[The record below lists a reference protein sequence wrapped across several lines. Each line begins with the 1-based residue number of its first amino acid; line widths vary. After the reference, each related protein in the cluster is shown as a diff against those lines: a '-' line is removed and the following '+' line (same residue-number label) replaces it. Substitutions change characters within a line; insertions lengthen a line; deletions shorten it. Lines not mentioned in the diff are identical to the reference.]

1 MTLLLQTVILGL
13 LVGGVYALMSSG
25 FSLVFGVMRI
35 INLAHGAMIVLA
47 AFLSWWVWDRT
58 GIDPLVVGV
67 VITPVM
73 YVVGRVLYRL
83 VIARVHRIDHELA
96 MVASFGVAILAGGVM
111 SLIWGTEV
119 RSATPGYFNTSYQ
132 LGSVVVP
139 RAQLYAFAGALAIL
153 GALYALLRGT
163 FLGRAIRACSENR
176 DSAAL
181 VGIEVE
187 RTMAQMFAIGAA
199 TTGFG
204 GAALSVIYQ
213 FVPDSHYVW
222 IGRILCVVILGG
234 LGSLLGAALGAS
246 ILGLGEALTS
256 SYIDTRWAT
265 AVPYI
270 LIIVILLV
278 RPQGLLGGRLRADGA
293 QA

>member
-1 MTLLLQTVILGL
+1 MTLLLQTVVLGL

-35 INLAHGAMIVLA
+35 INLAHGATIVLA
-47 AFLSWWVWDRT
+47 AFLSWWIWART
-58 GIDPLVVGV
+58 GIDPLLAGI

-73 YVVGRVLYRL
+73 YGVGWILYRT

-96 MVASFGVAILAGGVM
+96 MVASFGVAIAAGGVM

-119 RSATPGYFNTSYQ
+119 RSATPGYFNTSFQ
-132 LGSVVVP
+132 LGSLVVP
-139 RAQLYAFAGALAIL
+139 RAQLYAFVGALAIL
-153 GALYALLRGT
+153 GALSAMLRGT
-163 FLGRAIRACSENR
+163 FLGRAIRACSTNR
-176 DSAAL
+176 SSAAL
-181 VGIEVE
+181 VGVDVD

-204 GAALSVIYQ
+204 GAALAVIYQ
-213 FVPDSHYVW
+213 FVPDSHYIW

-234 LGSLLGAALGAS
+234 LGSLVGAALGAA

-256 SYIDTRWAT
+256 SYVDTRWAT
-265 AVPYI
+265 AVPYV
-270 LIIVILLV
+270 LIIAILLL
-278 RPQGLLGGRLRADGA
+278 RPQGLLGGRVRADGA
-293 QA
+293 QP

>member
-1 MTLLLQTVILGL
+1 VTLLAQTVILGL

-47 AFLSWWVWDRT
+47 AFLTWWVWDRT
-58 GIDPLVVGV
+58 GVDPLLVGV

-73 YVVGRVLYRL
+73 YGVGWVLYRL

-96 MVASFGVAILAGGVM
+96 MVASFGVAIAAGGVM

-119 RSATPGYFNTSYQ
+119 KSATPSYFNTSFE
-132 LGSVVVP
+132 LGALVVP
-139 RAQLYAFAGALAIL
+139 RAQLYAFVGALAIL
-153 GALYALLRGT
+153 GALYAMLRGT
-163 FLGRAIRACSENR
+163 FLGRAIRACSTNR

-181 VGIEVE
+181 VGVDVE

-234 LGSLLGAALGAS
+234 LGSLLGAALGAA

-256 SYIDTRWAT
+256 SYVDTRWAT
-265 AVPYI
+265 AVPYV
-270 LIIVILLV
+270 LIIAILLI
-278 RPQGLLGGRLRADGA
+278 RPQGLLGTRVRSDGV

>member
-96 MVASFGVAILAGGVM
+96 MVASFGVAVLAGGVM

>member
-1 MTLLLQTVILGL
+1 MTLLLQTVVLGL

-58 GIDPLVVGV
+58 GLDPLLVGV

-96 MVASFGVAILAGGVM
+96 MVASFGVAIVAGGVM

-119 RSATPGYFNTSYQ
+119 RSATPSYFNTSIQ
-132 LGSVVVP
+132 LGSVVIP
-139 RAQLYAFAGALAIL
+139 RAQLYAFIGALAIL

-163 FLGRAIRACSENR
+163 FLGRAIRACAENR

-234 LGSLLGAALGAS
+234 LGSLVGAALGAS

-256 SYIDTRWAT
+256 SYVDTRWAT
-265 AVPYI
+265 AVPYV

-278 RPQGLLGGRLRADGA
+278 RPQGLLGGKLRADGA
-293 QA
+293 RA

>member
-1 MTLLLQTVILGL
+1 VTLLLQTVILGL

-47 AFLSWWVWDRT
+47 AFLTWWVWDRT
-58 GIDPLVVGV
+58 GLDPLLVGV

-73 YVVGRVLYRL
+73 YGVGWLLYRT
-83 VIARVHRIDHELA
+83 VIARVHRIDPELA
-96 MVASFGVAILAGGVM
+96 MVASFGVAIAAGGVM

-119 RSATPGYFNTSYQ
+119 KSATPGYFNTSFK
-132 LGSVVVP
+132 LGSLVVP
-139 RAQLYAFAGALAIL
+139 RAQLYAFVGALAIL
-153 GALYALLRGT
+153 GALYAMLRGT
-163 FLGRAIRACSENR
+163 FLGRAIRACSTNR

-181 VGIEVE
+181 VGVDVE

-234 LGSLLGAALGAS
+234 LGSLLGAALGAG

-256 SYIDTRWAT
+256 SYVDTRWAT
-265 AVPYI
+265 AVPYV
-270 LIIVILLV
+270 LIIAILLL
-278 RPQGLLGGRLRADGA
+278 RPQGLLGGRLRADGV
-293 QA
+293 QP

>member
-1 MTLLLQTVILGL
+1 VTLLVQTVILGL

-47 AFLSWWVWDRT
+47 AFLTWWVWDRT
-58 GIDPLVVGV
+58 GLDPLLIGILV
-67 VITPVM
+67 TPVM
-73 YVVGRVLYRL
+73 YGVGWLLYKTVV
-83 VIARVHRIDHELA
+83 ARVHKADHELA
-96 MVASFGVAILAGGVM
+96 MVATFGVAIAAGGVM

-119 RSATPGYFNTSYQ
+119 RSATPGYFNTSIE
-132 LGSVVVP
+132 LGSLVIP
-139 RAQLYAFAGALAIL
+139 RAQLYAFVGALAIL

-163 FLGRAIRACSENR
+163 FLGRAIRASSTNR

-181 VGIEVE
+181 VGVDVE

-234 LGSLLGAALGAS
+234 LGSLLGAALGAA
-246 ILGLGEALTS
+246 ILGLGEALTA

-265 AVPYI
+265 AVPYV
-270 LIIVILLV
+270 LIIAILLI
-278 RPQGLLGGRLRADGA
+278 RPQGILGGRLRTDGVHP
-293 QA
+293 

>member
-1 MTLLLQTVILGL
+1 
-13 LVGGVYALMSSG
+13 MSSG

-47 AFLSWWVWDRT
+47 AFLTWWVWDRT
-58 GIDPLVVGV
+58 GVDPLLIGV

-73 YVVGRVLYRL
+73 YGVGWVLYRL

-96 MVASFGVAILAGGVM
+96 MVASFGVAIAAGGVM

-119 RSATPGYFNTSYQ
+119 KSATPSYFNTSFE
-132 LGSVVVP
+132 LGALVVP
-139 RAQLYAFAGALAIL
+139 RAQLYAFVGALAIL
-153 GALYALLRGT
+153 GALYAMLRGT
-163 FLGRAIRACSENR
+163 FLGRAIRACSTNR

-181 VGIEVE
+181 VGVDVE

-234 LGSLLGAALGAS
+234 LGSLLGAALGAA

-256 SYIDTRWAT
+256 SYVDTRWAT
-265 AVPYI
+265 AVPYV
-270 LIIVILLV
+270 LIIAILLI
-278 RPQGLLGGRLRADGA
+278 RPQGLLGARVRSDGV
-293 QA
+293 QV

>member
-1 MTLLLQTVILGL
+1 VTLLVQTVVLGL

-35 INLAHGAMIVLA
+35 INLSHGAMIVLA
-47 AFLSWWVWDRT
+47 AFLTWWIWDRT
-58 GIDPLVVGV
+58 GIDPLLAGI

-73 YVVGRVLYRL
+73 YGLGWVLYRT

-96 MVASFGVAILAGGVM
+96 MVASFGVAIAAGGVM

-119 RSATPGYFNTSYQ
+119 RSATPSYFNTSFEI
-132 LGSVVVP
+132 GSLVVP

-153 GALYALLRGT
+153 GALYAMLRGT
-163 FLGRAIRACSENR
+163 FLGRAIRACSTNR
-176 DSAAL
+176 SSAAL
-181 VGIEVE
+181 VGVDVE

-204 GAALSVIYQ
+204 GAALAVIYQ

-234 LGSLLGAALGAS
+234 LGSLLGAALGAA

-256 SYIDTRWAT
+256 SYVDTRWAT
-265 AVPYI
+265 AVPYV
-270 LIIVILLV
+270 LIIAILLL
-278 RPQGLLGGRLRADGA
+278 RPQGLLGGRVRADGV
-293 QA
+293 QP

>member
-1 MTLLLQTVILGL
+1 
-13 LVGGVYALMSSG
+13 
-25 FSLVFGVMRI
+25 MRI

-47 AFLSWWVWDRT
+47 AFLTWWVWDRT
-58 GIDPLVVGV
+58 GLDPLLIGV

-73 YVVGRVLYRL
+73 YVVGRVFYRT
-83 VIARVHRIDHELA
+83 VIARVHRIDPELA
-96 MVASFGVAILAGGVM
+96 MVASFGVAIAAGGVM

-119 RSATPGYFNTSYQ
+119 RSATPGYFNTSYE

-139 RAQLYAFAGALAIL
+139 RAQLYAFVGALAIL
-153 GALYALLRGT
+153 GALYAMLRGT
-163 FLGRAIRACSENR
+163 FLGRAIRACSTNR

-181 VGIEVE
+181 VGVDVE

-234 LGSLLGAALGAS
+234 LGSLLGAALGAA

-256 SYIDTRWAT
+256 SYVDTRWAT
-265 AVPYI
+265 AVPYV

-278 RPQGLLGGRLRADGA
+278 RPQGLLGGRVRADGA
-293 QA
+293 QP

>member
-1 MTLLLQTVILGL
+1 MTLLLQTVVLGL

-35 INLAHGAMIVLA
+35 INLAHGATIVLA
-47 AFLSWWVWDRT
+47 AFLSWWIWERT
-58 GIDPLVVGV
+58 GIDPLLAGI

-73 YVVGRVLYRL
+73 YGVGWILYRT

-96 MVASFGVAILAGGVM
+96 MVASFGVAIAAGGVM

-119 RSATPGYFNTSYQ
+119 RSATPGYFNTSFQ
-132 LGSVVVP
+132 LGSLVVP
-139 RAQLYAFAGALAIL
+139 RAQLYAFVGALAIL
-153 GALYALLRGT
+153 GALYAMLRGT
-163 FLGRAIRACSENR
+163 FLGRAIRACSTNR
-176 DSAAL
+176 SSAAL
-181 VGIEVE
+181 VGVDVD

-204 GAALSVIYQ
+204 GAALAVIYQ
-213 FVPDSHYVW
+213 FVPDSHYIW

-234 LGSLLGAALGAS
+234 LGSLVGAALGAA

-256 SYIDTRWAT
+256 SYVDTRWAT
-265 AVPYI
+265 AVPYV
-270 LIIVILLV
+270 LIIAILLL
-278 RPQGLLGGRLRADGA
+278 RPQGLLGGRVRADGV
-293 QA
+293 QP

>member
-1 MTLLLQTVILGL
+1 VTLLVQTVILGL

-47 AFLSWWVWDRT
+47 AFLTWWVWDRT
-58 GIDPLVVGV
+58 GLDPLLIGV
-67 VITPVM
+67 LVTPVM
-73 YVVGRVLYRL
+73 YGVGWLLYKTVV
-83 VIARVHRIDHELA
+83 ARVHKADHELA
-96 MVASFGVAILAGGVM
+96 MVATFGVAIAAGGVM

-119 RSATPGYFNTSYQ
+119 RSATPGYFNTSIE
-132 LGSVVVP
+132 LGSLVIP
-139 RAQLYAFAGALAIL
+139 RAQLYAFVGALAIL

-163 FLGRAIRACSENR
+163 FLGRAIRASSTNR

-181 VGIEVE
+181 VGVDVE

-234 LGSLLGAALGAS
+234 LGSLLGAALGAA
-246 ILGLGEALTS
+246 ILGLGEALTA

-265 AVPYI
+265 AVPYV
-270 LIIVILLV
+270 LIIAILLI
-278 RPQGLLGGRLRADGA
+278 RPQGILGGRLRTDGVHP
-293 QA
+293 

>member
-1 MTLLLQTVILGL
+1 MTLLLQTIVLGL

-35 INLAHGAMIVLA
+35 INLSHGAMIVLA
-47 AFLSWWVWDRT
+47 AFLTWWVWDAT
-58 GIDPLVVGV
+58 GVDPLLAGV
-67 VITPVM
+67 LITPVM
-73 YVVGRVLYRL
+73 YAVGWLLYKL

-96 MVASFGVAILAGGVM
+96 MVASFGVAVAAGGVM

-119 RSATPGYFNTSYQ
+119 RSATPSYFNESFEI
-132 LGSVVVP
+132 GSLAVP
-139 RAQLYAFAGALAIL
+139 KAQLYAFAGAVVMLAGL
-153 GALYALLRGT
+153 VALLRGT
-163 FLGRAIRACSENR
+163 FLGRAIRACAANR
-176 DSAAL
+176 DSAAMA
-181 VGIEVE
+181 GINVE

-222 IGRILCVVILGG
+222 IGRVLCVVILGG
-234 LGSLLGAALGAS
+234 LGSLLGAGIGAA
-246 ILGLGEALTS
+246 ILGIGEAMTA
-256 SYIDTRWAT
+256 SYVDVRWAT

-270 LIIVILLV
+270 LIIAILLL
-278 RPQGLLGGRLRADGA
+278 RPQGILGDRSRADGVHP
-293 QA
+293 

>member
-1 MTLLLQTVILGL
+1 VTLLAQTVILGL

-47 AFLSWWVWDRT
+47 AFLTWWVWDRT
-58 GIDPLVVGV
+58 GLDPLMVGV

-73 YVVGRVLYRL
+73 YGVGWLLYRT

-96 MVASFGVAILAGGVM
+96 MVASFGVAIAAGGVM

-119 RSATPGYFNTSYQ
+119 RSATPGYFNQSYE
-132 LGSVVVP
+132 LGALVVP
-139 RAQLYAFAGALAIL
+139 RAQLYAFVGALAIL
-153 GALYALLRGT
+153 GALYAMLRGT
-163 FLGRAIRACSENR
+163 FLGRAIRACSTNR

-181 VGIEVE
+181 VGVDVE

-234 LGSLLGAALGAS
+234 LGSLLGAALGAA

-256 SYIDTRWAT
+256 SYVDTRWAT
-265 AVPYI
+265 AVPYV
-270 LIIVILLV
+270 LIIAILLI
-278 RPQGLLGGRLRADGA
+278 RPQGLLGSRVRSDGV

>member
-1 MTLLLQTVILGL
+1 VTLLAQTVILGL

-47 AFLSWWVWDRT
+47 AFLTWWVWDRT
-58 GIDPLVVGV
+58 GLDPLLIGI

-73 YVVGRVLYRL
+73 YGVGWILYRL

-96 MVASFGVAILAGGVM
+96 MVASFGVAIAAGGVM

-119 RSATPGYFNTSYQ
+119 RSATPGYFNTSFE
-132 LGSVVVP
+132 LGALVVP

-153 GALYALLRGT
+153 GALYAMLRGT
-163 FLGRAIRACSENR
+163 FLGRAIRACSTNR

-181 VGIEVE
+181 VGVDVE

-234 LGSLLGAALGAS
+234 LGSLLGAALGAA

-256 SYIDTRWAT
+256 SYVDTRWAT
-265 AVPYI
+265 AVPYV
-270 LIIVILLV
+270 LIIAILLI
-278 RPQGLLGGRLRADGA
+278 RPQGLLGGRVRSDGVPA
-293 QA
+293 

>member
-1 MTLLLQTVILGL
+1 VTLLLQTIILGL

-47 AFLSWWVWDRT
+47 AFLTWWVWDRT
-58 GIDPLVVGV
+58 GIDPLLIGI

-73 YVVGRVLYRL
+73 YVVGRVFYRT
-83 VIARVHRIDHELA
+83 VIARVHRIDPELA
-96 MVASFGVAILAGGVM
+96 MVASFGVAIAAGGVM

-119 RSATPGYFNTSYQ
+119 RSATPGYFNTSYE
-132 LGSVVVP
+132 LGPVVVP
-139 RAQLYAFAGALAIL
+139 RAQLYAFVGALAIL
-153 GALYALLRGT
+153 GALYAMLRGT
-163 FLGRAIRACSENR
+163 FLGRAIRACSTNR

-181 VGIEVE
+181 VGVDVE

-234 LGSLLGAALGAS
+234 LGSLLGAALGAA

-256 SYIDTRWAT
+256 SYVDTRWAT
-265 AVPYI
+265 AVPYV
-270 LIIVILLV
+270 LIIVILLI
-278 RPQGLLGGRLRADGA
+278 RPQGLLGGRVRADGA
-293 QA
+293 QP

>member
-1 MTLLLQTVILGL
+1 MTLLLQTITLGL

-35 INLAHGAMIVLA
+35 INLSHGAMIVLG
-47 AFLSWWVWDRT
+47 AFLTWWVWDRT
-58 GIDPLVVGV
+58 GLDPLLIGV
-67 VITPVM
+67 LVTPVM
-73 YVVGRVLYRL
+73 YAVGWLLYKL
-83 VIARVHRIDHELA
+83 VIARVHRVDHELA
-96 MVASFGVAILAGGVM
+96 MVASFGVAVAAGGVM

-119 RSATPGYFNTSYQ
+119 RSATPGYFNESFEIGT
-132 LGSVVVP
+132 LAVP
-139 RAQLYAFAGALAIL
+139 KAQLYAFAGAVVLLAGLIV
-153 GALYALLRGT
+153 LLRGT
-163 FLGRAIRACSENR
+163 FLGRAIRACANNR

-181 VGIEVE
+181 AGINVE

-222 IGRILCVVILGG
+222 IGRVLCVVILGG
-234 LGSLLGAALGAS
+234 LGSLLGAGIGAG
-246 ILGLGEALTS
+246 ILGLGEAFTA
-256 SYIDTRWAT
+256 SYVDVRWAT

-270 LIIVILLV
+270 LIIAILLL
-278 RPQGLLGGRLRADGA
+278 RPQGILGDRTRADGV
-293 QA
+293 QP

>member
-1 MTLLLQTVILGL
+1 MTLLVQTVILGL

-47 AFLSWWVWDRT
+47 AFLTWWVWDRT
-58 GIDPLVVGV
+58 GIDPLLVGI

-73 YVVGRVLYRL
+73 YGIGWLLYRT

-96 MVASFGVAILAGGVM
+96 MVASFGVAIAAGGVM

-119 RSATPGYFNTSYQ
+119 RSATPGYFNTSFE
-132 LGSVVVP
+132 LGSLVVP
-139 RAQLYAFAGALAIL
+139 RAQLYAFVGALAIL
-153 GALYALLRGT
+153 GALYAMLRGT
-163 FLGRAIRACSENR
+163 FLGRAIRACSTNR

-181 VGIEVE
+181 VGVDVE

-234 LGSLLGAALGAS
+234 LGSLLGAALGAA

-256 SYIDTRWAT
+256 SYVDTRWAT
-265 AVPYI
+265 AVPYV
-270 LIIVILLV
+270 LIIGILLI
-278 RPQGLLGGRLRADGA
+278 RPQGLLGGRIRTDGV
-293 QA
+293 QP

>member
-1 MTLLLQTVILGL
+1 VTLLAQTVILGL

-47 AFLSWWVWDRT
+47 AFLTWWMWDRT
-58 GIDPLVVGV
+58 GTDPLLIGI

-73 YVVGRVLYRL
+73 YCVGWVLYRT

-96 MVASFGVAILAGGVM
+96 MVASFGVAIAAGGVM

-119 RSATPGYFNTSYQ
+119 RSATPGYFNTSYE
-132 LGSVVVP
+132 LGSLVVP
-139 RAQLYAFAGALAIL
+139 RAQLYAFVGALAIL
-153 GALYALLRGT
+153 GALYAMLRGT
-163 FLGRAIRACSENR
+163 FLGRAIRACSTNR

-181 VGIEVE
+181 VGVHVE

-234 LGSLLGAALGAS
+234 LGSLLGAALGAA

-256 SYIDTRWAT
+256 SYVDTRWAT
-265 AVPYI
+265 AVPYV
-270 LIIVILLV
+270 LIIAILLL
-278 RPQGLLGGRLRADGA
+278 RPQGLLGGRSRSDGV